1 MPHAPLTDRRH
12 CPNAAGVGT
21 SSGQKGNGIV
31 APNLIT
37 ELMNE
42 FRSDTLNSVAAT
54 LGETAARDAQ
64 RAKASTTDQANTLF
78 DLIKRQ
84 NLDTT
89 PSPTQPAR

>member
-1 MPHAPLTDRRH
+1 M
-12 CPNAAGVGT
+12 
-21 SSGQKGNGIV
+21 

-54 LGETAARDAQ
+54 LGETAARDA
-64 RAKASTTDQANTLF
+64 RAKASTTDQANTLL